1 MSRLTA
7 DQESRGVD
15 ADCGVGAK
23 GSVMRVNL
31 TEGCGP
37 VNRVA
42 RRVKR
47 ETCETS
53 ATRADGTFR
62 VSLLPQV
69 SRVSLG

>member
-15 ADCGVGAK
+15 ADCGVGMK

-37 VNRVA
+37 VNDEPRRLVVLVCLVDQINQTNRA
-42 RRVKR
+42 RR
-47 ETCETS
+47 
-53 ATRADGTFR
+53 R
-62 VSLLPQV
+62 VVLVQCFSV
-69 SRVSLG
+69 

>member
-1 MSRLTA
+1 MSRLIA

-37 VNRVA
+37 VN
-42 RRVKR
+42 
-47 ETCETS
+47 
-53 ATRADGTFR
+53 DGTQR
-62 VSLLPQV
+62 AKRRLVSFVGLVELV
-69 SRVSLG
+69 